1 MSAEI
6 ILLAALFLA
15 VPISAKYFTSFQI
28 RSLFEAL
35 RRREHDVDL
44 MYARLAALDYERQV
58 VERAVGQVLEQRRWS
73 ATRRDLIAE
82 ELIRVRR
89 RRPPVVHT
97 DVPFEPEAPLVWEPE
112 PEAEAQAIAAS
123 T

>member
-97 DVPFEPEAPLVWEPE
+97 DVPFEPEAPPVWEPE